1 MQDPN
6 WFYSALSQ
14 CAAAIIG
21 IISAIIISR
30 ILMISSEKN
39 GLLNKINELD
49 SQINILSSQNKH
61 VDYEVRKIGGRDVEY
76 ADSWNENLD
85 LEIGLKENTRDEL
98 IQQFYLISFPKHI
111 KIGISILI
119 ISSFISVVF
128 PLSILLLSNFDS
140 YFIYSDDIIIGEMVL
155 ILFIVSLLAIFSY
168 VILEMKY
175 ILSKDLFK

>member
-39 GLLNKINELD
+39 ELLNKINVLD
-49 SQINILSSQNKH
+49 NQISTLKCNKKTL
-61 VDYEVRKIGGRDVEY
+61 DYEDMKMGENV
-76 ADSWNENLD
+76 DSWNENLD
-85 LEIGLKENTRDEL
+85 LEIDLKDWTKEEL
-98 IQQFYLISFPKHI
+98 IQQFNTISFPKHI
-111 KIGISILI
+111 QIGIIILI

-140 YFIYSDDIIIGEMVL
+140 YLFYSENIIIGGMVL

-168 VILEMKY
+168 VILEIKY
-175 ILSKDLFK
+175 IRSKDLFE

>member
-49 SQINILSSQNKH
+49 SQINNLSDNKKIL
-61 VDYEVRKIGGRDVEY
+61 DFDDRKLGEHVEY
-76 ADSWNENLD
+76 VDSWNEKLD
-85 LEIGLKENTRDEL
+85 LEINLKDSTKDEL

-111 KIGISILI
+111 KIGIIILI
-119 ISSFISVVF
+119 FSSFISVVF

-140 YFIYSDDIIIGEMVL
+140 YLFYSENIIIGGMVL

-168 VILEMKY
+168 VILEIKY
-175 ILSKDLFK
+175 ILSKDLFE